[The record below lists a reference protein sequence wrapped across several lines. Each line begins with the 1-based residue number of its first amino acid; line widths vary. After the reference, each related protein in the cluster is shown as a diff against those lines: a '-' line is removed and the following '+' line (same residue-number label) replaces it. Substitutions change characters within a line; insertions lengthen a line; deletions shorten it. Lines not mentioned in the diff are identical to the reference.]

1 MASLPPEVQQIL
13 VQIEQLRQQYQI
25 VQSQRINLEAR
36 YNEVK
41 NALSELEKSQEK
53 SVYKSIGA
61 ILVRKNKDEVIKEL
75 KEEKELLEVRINA
88 VKKQEQSI
96 SDKMRALENKFKSL
110 MGAQKNA

>member
-1 MASLPPEVQQIL
+1 MTSIPPEIQQIL
-13 VQIEQLRQQYQI
+13 VQIEQLKQQYQVI
-25 VQSQRINLEAR
+25 QGQRVSLEAR
-36 YNEVK
+36 YNEIK

-61 ILVRKNKDEVIKEL
+61 ILVRKNKEDIINEL

-88 VKKQEQSI
+88 VKKQEQSVI
-96 SDKMRALENKFKSL
+96 DKIHALENKLKSL

>member
-1 MASLPPEVQQIL
+1 VTSLPPEVQQIL

>member
-1 MASLPPEVQQIL
+1 MASIPPEIQQIL
-13 VQIEQLRQQYQI
+13 VQIEQLRQQYQVI
-25 VQSQRINLEAR
+25 QGQRVNLEAR

-61 ILVRKNKDEVIKEL
+61 ILVRKNKEDIINEL

-96 SDKMRALENKFKSL
+96 VDKIRALENKLKSL